1 MTLVPTLVMAAR
13 SDVGLH
19 RRHNEDALYCDPRRG
34 LAILADGMG
43 GYNAGEVASR
53 MAVSQLAEQ
62 LGSFKLADDVP
73 MTTRPVVI
81 KNALSLAVSAAN
93 AAIYAEAGRT
103 PQYAGMGTTLV
114 VAWFYNNRLSVAHV
128 GDSRLYRFRGGVQE
142 QLTRDHSFLQ
152 EQVDKGYLSAEQ
164 ARHSPQRNLVTRAL
178 GVDPT
183 VIPEIHD
190 YAVQLDDLFLLCS
203 DGLSDM
209 LEDGEIAAC
218 LQTQIENLQHSV
230 DQLIDRANDAGGRD
244 NISVILVKVAAESP
258 LAAATQQGWPQ

>member
-1 MTLVPTLVMAAR
+1 MSLVPTLAMAAR

-19 RRHNEDALYCDPRRG
+19 RRHNEDALYCDLQRG

-53 MAVSQLAEQ
+53 MAVSHLAEQ
-62 LGSFKLADDVP
+62 LGHFNLADDP
-73 MTTRPVVI
+73 PATFRPARI
-81 KNALSLAVSAAN
+81 KDALSAAVGAAN
-93 AAIYAEAGRT
+93 AAIFAAAGRT

-114 VAWFYNNRLSVAHV
+114 VAWFYNDRLSVAHV
-128 GDSRLYRFRGGVQE
+128 GDSRLYRWRGGVLE

-152 EQVDKGYLSAEQ
+152 AQVDKGYLSAEQ

-190 YAVQLDDLFLLCS
+190 YAVQPADLFLLCS

-209 LEDGEIAAC
+209 VEDSEIAAC
-218 LQTQIENLQHSV
+218 LPTQGEHLRQSV
-230 DQLIDRANDAGGRD
+230 DQLIDLANDAGGRD
-244 NISVILVKVAAESP
+244 NISVILVKVAAESSLP
-258 LAAATQQGWPQ
+258 AATWQGRLQ

>member
-1 MTLVPTLVMAAR
+1 MILVPTLAMAAR

-19 RRHNEDALYCDPRRG
+19 RRHNEDALYCDPPRG

-62 LGSFKLADDVP
+62 LGNFKLTDAVP
-73 MTTRPVVI
+73 MTTRPAII
-81 KNALSLAVSAAN
+81 KDALSLAVSAAN
-93 AAIYAEAGRT
+93 AAIYVAAGRT

-128 GDSRLYRFRGGVQE
+128 GDSRLYRWRGGALE

-190 YAVQLDDLFLLCS
+190 YALEPTDLFLLCS

-209 LEDGEIAAC
+209 LEDPEISTC
-218 LQTQIENLQHSV
+218 LQTQAESLQHSV

-244 NISVILVKVAAESP
+244 NISVILVKVAAELTLS
-258 LAAATQQGWPQ
+258 AAAQQDGSQ